1 MSIFACESPTRQPAK
16 TPVPFVQQVSRLP
29 ARCNKHTHTAL
40 QCVWSP
46 SHVGF
51 FAFRIRAGDAWFSS
65 TIGWMSVCFVT
76 DQKPLEFYK
85 PHSYWKLFG
94 PLKTKPTQHVHSTL
108 RRRSALDGHLRT
120 GWKRK
125 VSTTQTGKCQ
135 GLSKKEKKEKREKKE
150 RALFSG
156 VGSIE
161 TGVVVTNRSV
171 LSKSLSVFPS
181 TPLTT
186 FVTYVQ
192 STSEEIQGIIFQS
205 IVGYQETENRL
216 TDTDGKQYNTMRFED
231 QGRGVF
237 RSVQHMPKQ
246 LKVVHKCEVRAF
258 YPDSGLHLVSGV

>member
-1 MSIFACESPTRQPAK
+1 MRVTHPPASQNPRPICS
-16 TPVPFVQQVSRLP
+16 TSFPP
-29 ARCNKHTHTAL
+29 ARPLQQAHTHTAL

-161 TGVVVTNRSV
+161 TGGGDKPFGTLKIAFCVPKHSTHHVRYLRTINVRRNSGHHLSINRRVSRNR
-171 LSKSLSVFPS
+171 KQ
-181 TPLTT
+181 TDRHRRETI
-186 FVTYVQ
+186 Q
-192 STSEEIQGIIFQS
+192 HNEI
-205 IVGYQETENRL
+205 
-216 TDTDGKQYNTMRFED
+216 
-231 QGRGVF
+231 
-237 RSVQHMPKQ
+237 
-246 LKVVHKCEVRAF
+246 
-258 YPDSGLHLVSGV
+258 